1 MIKDIYPDENVIT
14 IFGQQY
20 EIGNNKMKKNIL
32 LLFAILWYF
41 CGFNLIPNILGSFT
55 LTLVCHSVIFV

>member
-20 EIGNNKMKKNIL
+20 EIGNNKMKKIYYYYLQFFGTSVDSIL
-32 LLFAILWYF
+32 FQIY
-41 CGFNLIPNILGSFT
+41 
-55 LTLVCHSVIFV
+55 